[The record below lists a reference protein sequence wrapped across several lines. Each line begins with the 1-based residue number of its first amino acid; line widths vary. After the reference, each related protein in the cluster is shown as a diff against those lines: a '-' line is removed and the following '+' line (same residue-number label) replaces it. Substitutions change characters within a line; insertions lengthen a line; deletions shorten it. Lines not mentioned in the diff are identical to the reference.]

1 MEQEKD
7 QPVETTE
14 QPKAEP
20 AAKLESQAEQSA
32 PPASDE
38 TEEFDKDRAMETIKK
53 LREIEKNA
61 RKNEKELARLKAEEQ
76 KRLDAQLTETDRLK
90 KERDELAQEAAKLR
104 SAMMRRDVI
113 AETGLPPALADR
125 LKGET
130 QEELLADAQELLKL
144 LPKQKNTQSPT
155 NPGDAKAAETEAQKK
170 ERLLGSQSADIFSM
184 DYITRGGG
192 GVTSFKE

>member
-7 QPVETTE
+7 QPSENEE

-32 PPASDE
+32 TPASDE
-38 TEEFDKDRAMETIKK
+38 IEEFDKDRAMETIKK
-53 LREIEKNA
+53 LREIEKQA
-61 RKNEKELARLKAEEQ
+61 RKESKELARLKAEEQ
-76 KRLDAQLTETDRLK
+76 KRIDAQMTETERLQ
-90 KERDELAQEAAKLR
+90 KERDKYAQEAAQLR
-104 SAMMRRDVI
+104 ADLLRRQI
-113 AETGLPPALADR
+113 IEETGLPPALADR

-130 QEELLADAQELLKL
+130 QEELLADAKELLKL

-155 NPGDAKAAETEAQKK
+155 NPGDAKAAETEAQKR
-170 ERLLGSQSADIFSM
+170 ERLLGTQNADIFSM
-184 DYITRGGG
+184 EYITRGGG